1 MPLTNKTR
9 MGKRKLEMQELRKE
23 KQITTSKKHDKNC
36 LDDKNSQEASKS
48 QLAILQE
55 QFDKLKVEYEKQV
68 ERNHALE
75 EKIEVLE
82 KQSNH
87 PNVVTTNTGDI
98 LMLCHECEY
107 PAEDIY
113 DLGEHMYEVHSERED
128 ENKCISCNFCDSTFP
143 SIESCKEHETKK
155 HKEEWACNFCS
166 ESFESKR
173 DLMLHKKKQHVDKV
187 SSCWKH
193 SLGICE
199 YGDENC
205 WFSHTFTNNSLQ
217 FKCKVCD
224 HSFLTK
230 SEYLRHMRQSHPS
243 TVQICRNITEN
254 GGCKYGV
261 NCWFI
266 HEEIGNSFYENT
278 NNEKIQE
285 LFQRLEKMTQQIS
298 NLEQK

>member
-1 MPLTNKTR
+1 M
-9 MGKRKLEMQELRKE
+9 
-23 KQITTSKKHDKNC
+23 
-36 LDDKNSQEASKS
+36 
-48 QLAILQE
+48 QLALLQE
-55 QFDKLKVEYEKQV
+55 QFDNLKIEYEKQV
-68 ERNHALE
+68 ERNHVLE

-113 DLGEHMYEVHSERED
+113 DLGEHMYEVHSEKED
-128 ENKCISCNFCDSTFP
+128 ENCIICNLCDLTFP
-143 SIESCKEHETKK
+143 TIKCLKEHETKK
-155 HKEEWACNFCS
+155 HKEEWACDFCS
-166 ESFESKR
+166 ISVESKR
-173 DLMLHKKKQHVDKV
+173 DFMIHKKKEHADKV

-205 WFSHTFTNNSLQ
+205 WFSHKFQNSSLQ

-224 HSFLTK
+224 ESFLIK
-230 SEYLRHMRQSHPS
+230 SEYLRHMRQIHPS

-285 LFQRLEKMTQQIS
+285 LFHRLEKMTQQIS